1 MYTLCR
7 MEKPLTTTEEKC
19 QIQRK
24 GGRKM
29 DNKGKPYEGKFT
41 NVGTQVIPAA
51 YQRPTTPSP
60 QKSTGTDL
68 RSGGKKTSK

>member
-1 MYTLCR
+1 
-7 MEKPLTTTEEKC
+7 
-19 QIQRK
+19 
-24 GGRKM
+24 M
-29 DNKGKPYEGKFT
+29 DNKGNPYEGKVT

-51 YQRPTTPSP
+51 YPRPTTPSP